1 MSKLVIV
8 ESPAKAKTIGRFLGS
23 DYDVQASFGHV
34 RDLPESAT
42 DIPAE
47 FKKFKWAKLGVNTDS
62 EFEPLYIIPDDK
74 KRHVDNLK
82 KASKGITELLLA
94 TDEDRE
100 GESIS
105 WHILQVL
112 KLNKSVKVSR
122 IVFHEV
128 TQEAILEAIR
138 NPRTLDEGLVRAQET
153 RRILDRL
160 VGYSL
165 SPLLWKKVAPK
176 LSAGRVQSVAV
187 RLTVLRERERMKF
200 KSAEYWDL
208 VAKLAPNK
216 DIPFTAK
223 LVKVADQRIAS
234 GKSFNAETG
243 LLDDKSLHVTQGIA
257 QDLLSAAKV
266 SKPWLVSALD
276 TKPGIETPPK
286 PFMTSTL
293 QQEANRKLRFTSRRT
308 MQIAQNLYEGIDLD
322 GERVGLITYM
332 RTDSLSLSEKAV
344 AQAREVIRD
353 LYGPEYVPS
362 KPVIYRT
369 KAKGAQEAHEAIRP
383 TDLSRTPQKVK
394 NYLSKEQFDLYELIW
409 KRTIACQ
416 MMAAQL
422 LRTTVEVETI
432 AEGKSLKFNASGRQ
446 ITFPGFLR
454 AYVEGS
460 DDPESELESKESV
473 LPTLKVGMEL
483 NLMQLDA
490 AEHHTSPPA
499 RYTEASLVGKL
510 ETEGIG
516 RPSTYASILGT
527 IQDRGYVFKRGNEL
541 IPTFTAFAV
550 TELLENNFEDL
561 VDLEFTAKMENQ
573 LDEIAD
579 GERDWVKHLRDF
591 YTGEDSGGLDS
602 QIKAKSDSIPYP
614 ALLLGEEASSKEPIV
629 VRVGRYG
636 TFVQRGEGG
645 TGNTGNVPEDMP
657 PADLTLE
664 RAIELI
670 AQKGAGPTA
679 LGEDPATGRK
689 VYLKAGRFGAY
700 LEVEQTPGEIEVGDK
715 PKRIS
720 LPPGMKASDVTSD
733 DIPLLVRFPRELGTD
748 PKIGEPVVV
757 LIGRYG
763 PFVKC
768 GDEIRN
774 IPDWKVAADV
784 TLEEASEI
792 LAQPKVSGRPGR
804 GATTPVEP
812 IKKFGVLEGAQGE
825 VKVLSGRYGP
835 YVTDGTTNATIPKDI
850 SPEEIT
856 ADQAMDLIKARAAA
870 GPSKKKPTKRG
881 FAKSPPKTTSKVIKA
896 KPKTTKSKTKK

>member
-23 DYDVQASFGHV
+23 GYDVQASFGHV

-47 FKKFKWAKLGVNTDS
+47 FKKQKWAKLGVNIDAD
-62 EFEPLYIIPDDK
+62 FEPLYIIPDDK

-82 KASKGITELLLA
+82 KASKGISELLLA

-112 KLNKSVKVSR
+112 KLNKNVKVSR

-128 TQEAILEAIR
+128 TQEAIAEAIR
-138 NPRTLDEGLVRAQET
+138 NPRALDEGLVRAQET

-187 RLTVLRERERMKF
+187 RLTVQRERERMKF

-216 DIPFTAK
+216 DVPFTAK
-223 LVKVADQRIAS
+223 LVKVSDQRIAS

-243 LLDDKSLHVTQGIA
+243 LLDDKSLHVTAGTA
-257 QDLLSAAKV
+257 EELLAAAKV

-276 TKPGIETPPK
+276 TKPGMETPPK

-308 MQIAQNLYEGIDLD
+308 MQIAQNLYEGIDLG

-332 RTDSLSLSEKAV
+332 RTDSLSLGEKAV

-353 LYGPEYVPS
+353 LYGPEYVPA
-362 KPVIYRT
+362 KPVIYKT

-383 TDLSRTPQKVK
+383 TDLARTPQSVK

-432 AEGKSLKFNASGRQ
+432 AESKSLKFNASGRQ

-460 DDPESELESKESV
+460 DDPDSELESKESV
-473 LPTLKVGMEL
+473 LPTLNVGMDL

-490 AEHHTSPPA
+490 AEHHTAPPA

-510 ETEGIG
+510 ESEGVG

-579 GERDWVKHLRDF
+579 GERDWVKHLRGF
-591 YTGEDSGGLDS
+591 YVGENSDGLAS
-602 QIKAKSDSIPYP
+602 QIEAKSDSIPYP
-614 ALLLGEEASSKEPIV
+614 ALLLGEDPASDEPIV

-670 AQKGAGPTA
+670 VQKGAGPTS

-689 VYLKAGRFGAY
+689 VFLKAGRFGAY

-720 LPPGMKASDVTSD
+720 LPPGMKASDVTAD
-733 DIPLLVRFPRELGTD
+733 DVPLLVRFPRELGND
-748 PKIGEPVVV
+748 PKLGEPVVV

-768 GDEIRN
+768 GEEIRN
-774 IPDWKVAADV
+774 IPDWRIAADV

-804 GATTPVEP
+804 GPTTPVEP
-812 IKKFGVLEGAQGE
+812 IKKFGTLEGAQGE

-835 YVTDGTTNATIPKDI
+835 YVTDGNTNATIPKDI

-856 ADQAMDLIKARAAA
+856 ADQAMDLIKARVAA
-870 GPSKKKPTKRG
+870 GPSKKKPVKRG
-881 FAKSPPKTTSKVIKA
+881 FAKSAPKTTSKVIKA
-896 KPKTTKSKTKK
+896 KPKTAKAKPKK